1 MEKDRLIK
9 YCTFIN
15 YISINVIVNIERGK
29 IMKKLILILFLG
41 AIMTL
46 SANDFLVPE
55 LEPLRPYLNKTWKG
69 EFVGSEK
76 PTFDVQKWRSI
87 LNGTHI
93 RIMHSLNDGE
103 YGGETLIYW
112 DKANETLAYYYFT
125 TAGFFTHGTMKMEDE
140 KFVSMEKVEGDANGI
155 TEVKNET
162 EILEDGRLHSKAYFF
177 KNDEWIDGHEIIYQ
191 EDSKTELIYK

>member
-1 MEKDRLIK
+1 
-9 YCTFIN
+9 
-15 YISINVIVNIERGK
+15 
-29 IMKKLILILFLG
+29 MKKIILIIFLG
-41 AIMTL
+41 VIMLLNAKEYLT
-46 SANDFLVPE
+46 PE
-55 LEPLRPYLNKTWKG
+55 LEILRPYLNKTWKG

-76 PTFDVQKWRSI
+76 PTFDVQKWESV

-125 TAGFFTHGTMKMEDE
+125 TAGFLTHGTMKMEDE
-140 KFVSMEKVEGDANGI
+140 KFVSLEKVEGDANGI

-162 EILEDGRLHSKAYFF
+162 VISEDGRLHSKAYYF
-177 KNDEWIDGHEIIYQ
+177 KNGEWIDGHEIIYQ
-191 EDSKTELIYK
+191 EDSKAELIFK